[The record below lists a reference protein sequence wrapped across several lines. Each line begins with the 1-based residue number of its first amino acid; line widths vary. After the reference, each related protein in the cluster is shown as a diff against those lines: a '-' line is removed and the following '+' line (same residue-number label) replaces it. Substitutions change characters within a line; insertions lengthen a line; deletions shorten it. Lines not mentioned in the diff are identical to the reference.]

1 MIRRSLTTGV
11 LLVLS
16 LNSQAQIPGKG
27 LDSFF
32 EIVAKNMGAV
42 NLKSIKY
49 SGSGFNFALGQSVR
63 PFAPWPKF
71 NVKSYT
77 RTINYETGSSQEEM
91 LRTQYENP
99 PRGGG
104 AQPIIG
110 EQRQVQLV
118 SGSYAWN
125 LAGNTAAPV
134 PAAAIERMLQIWTT
148 PHGFLKAAQLN
159 KATVTSA
166 GAGKGGKTHVVSF
179 LADGKFKI
187 TGFINS
193 QNLVERVETWI
204 PNPVAGDMLVE
215 TLYSN
220 YQDMSGIKFPTRIV
234 QKQGGFPTLDIGITS
249 VEPNASAA
257 IEVPVT
263 VRQAS
268 APPVRVETQKLAE
281 GVWYLTGG
289 THHSALVEFKD
300 HVVLI
305 EAPLNEER
313 SLALLAEI
321 KKLAPNKPIK
331 YLVMTHH
338 HFDHSGGV
346 RTIVAEGAT
355 VVTHRLNR
363 PFCDKFLQGK
373 RTLSADRLSQAR
385 KTPRLITMA
394 DKHVLTD
401 GTRVLELHHIKGSTH
416 NEGIIMAYLPAEKIL
431 VEADVYTPG
440 AVNAP
445 PPATPNPFTVN
456 LHENLQRL
464 NLSVDRIAPLHGRLV
479 SREDLLKAIG
489 KTP

>member
-1 MIRRSLTTGV
+1 MLRRSLTIGIL
-11 LLVLS
+11 LLVS
-16 LNSQAQIPGKG
+16 LNSQAQSGGKG
-27 LDSFF
+27 SHTVLDNAART
-32 EIVAKNMGAV
+32 IGADG
-42 NLKSIKY
+42 LKSIKY
-49 SGSGFNFALGQSVR
+49 SGNGFNFALGQSPR

-77 RTINYETGSSQEEM
+77 RTINYDTASSQEEM
-91 LRTQYENP
+91 VRTQFENP
-99 PRGGG
+99 PHGGG

-118 SGSYAWN
+118 SGSFAWN
-125 LAGNTAAPV
+125 LAGNTATPI
-134 PAAAIERMLQIWTT
+134 PAAASERMLQIWTT
-148 PHGFLKAAQLN
+148 PHGFLKAALTN
-159 KATVTSA
+159 KATVRSVSSN
-166 GAGKGGKTHVVSF
+166 KGRKMHVASF
-179 LADGKFKI
+179 LADGKFKVN
-187 TGFINS
+187 GFIND

-234 QKQGGFPTLDIGITS
+234 QKQAGFPTLDISIMS

-257 IEVPVT
+257 IEAPAN

-289 THHSALVEFKD
+289 SHHSALVEFKD
-300 HVVLI
+300 HVTVI

-313 SLALLAEI
+313 SLALISEVR
-321 KKLAPNKPIK
+321 KLVPDKPIK

-346 RTIVAEGAT
+346 RTFVAEGAT
-355 VVTHRLNR
+355 IVTHRLNKA
-363 PFCDKFLQGK
+363 FCDQILRG
-373 RTLSADRLSQAR
+373 RRSLSADKLSQAR
-385 KTPRLITMA
+385 RAPRVITMA
-394 DKHVLTD
+394 DKYVLTD
-401 GTRVLELHHIKGSTH
+401 GSRVLELHHIKGSMH
-416 NEGIIMAYLPAEKIL
+416 NEGIIMGYLPAEKLLI
-431 VEADVYTPG
+431 EADVFTPG
-440 AVNAP
+440 AANAP

-464 NLSVDRIAPLHGRLV
+464 KLDVDRIAPLHGRLV
-479 SREDLLKAIG
+479 TRVDLLKAIG
-489 KTP
+489 K